1 MKEYLEIPKV
11 LKEFENFVIEIDD
24 SETDVMNNTLLLHY
38 IVRLKQPI
46 KISKQMLFRV
56 DEKALI
62 DDITNTILLR
72 LRNNA

>member
-24 SETDVMNNTLLLHY
+24 SETDVMNNTLLLY
-38 IVRLKQPI
+38 CIVRLKQPI
-46 KISKQMLFRV
+46 KISKQMLFQV
-56 DEKALI
+56 DEKALT